1 MSNKIDRERK
11 EMQNVFGDPKF
22 ARQAWRS
29 VGMAIANSPAM
40 CTPHIVDKN
49 GEISFDSLI
58 EHYSYDKLAKDI
70 ALLTKGGEQ
79 RPPTE
84 LELIMQCQMV
94 RARYDTSAA
103 IFVRDTLGAKP
114 VDETKNEHTMHNPY
128 EELTD
133 EELELLA
140 AHRNGKLSTGSD
152 TNLVDA
158 ELTAELT
165 DEERDAQH
173 LARMAEMRPA
183 DLREIAT
190 YERGEGE

>member
-1 MSNKIDRERK
+1 MSHKNERERK

-49 GEISFDSLI
+49 GDISHDSLI
-58 EHYSYDKLAKDI
+58 EHYSYDKLARDI
-70 ALLTKGGEQ
+70 ALLTKGGED

-84 LELIMQCQMV
+84 IELIMQCQMV

-128 EELTD
+128 EDLTD
-133 EELELLA
+133 EELEMLA
-140 AHRNGKLSTGSD
+140 AHRNGELSAGSD
-152 TNLVDA
+152 TNLVDI
-158 ELTAELT
+158 T

-173 LARMAEMRPA
+173 LALMAEMRPA
-183 DLREIAT
+183 DQSAIAT
-190 YERGEGE
+190 YERGEGG